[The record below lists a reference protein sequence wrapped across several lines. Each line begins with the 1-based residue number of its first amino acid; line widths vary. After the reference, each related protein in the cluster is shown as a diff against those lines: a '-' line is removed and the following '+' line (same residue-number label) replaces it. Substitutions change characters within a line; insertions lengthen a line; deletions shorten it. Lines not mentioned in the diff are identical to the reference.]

1 MFPHTRLQ
9 GDGQQQYGVCS
20 RKQVDLLG
28 SSGGGKWEHFL
39 LSRQEL
45 TLMYFSLSSFGRITK
60 LVYARRSGG
69 RRGERKRYPEPVQ
82 MGGMAE

>member
-1 MFPHTRLQ
+1 M
-9 GDGQQQYGVCS
+9 
-20 RKQVDLLG
+20 DLLG
-28 SSGGGKWEHFL
+28 SLGGKKWEHFI

-60 LVYARRSGG
+60 LVCGG